1 MTDDAVV
8 RQRVS
13 LLLLA
18 LAATTPVARVDTG
31 PVVCPVRR
39 ATGRPCPGCGGTRS
53 LVRLLHGDL
62 RGSAAAHPLGPA
74 LGLLLVAWAAGGRR
88 TTGTPIDPGRW
99 RLTPPVVA
107 LLVGWLAWA
116 AWRLGTGRSG

>member
-13 LLLLA
+13 LLLA
-18 LAATTPVARVDTG
+18 LAALTPVARVDSG

-53 LVRLLHGDL
+53 LVHLLHGDL

-88 TTGTPIDPGRW
+88 TTGSPVDPSRW
-99 RLTPPVVA
+99 RLTRPVVA
-107 LLVGWLAWA
+107 LLAGRLAWA
-116 AWRLGTGRSG
+116 AWRATRSR